1 MGTLELS
8 INRFFKGSDYTIG
21 RFSVDG
27 VKLCDTMEDPVR
39 LLVDKNSDGD
49 YDDAGEGKIKG
60 RTAIPAGR
68 YKVVLRY
75 SPRFKRIT
83 PHITGVPGFKY
94 ILIHAGNTAAD
105 TDGCIL
111 PGLNNIKGRVLMSR
125 KFEDE
130 ITSLI
135 KDAIDSGK
143 DVYISIQ

>member
-21 RFSVDG
+21 HFSVDG

-49 YDDAGEGKIKG
+49 FDDAGEGKIKG

>member
-8 INRFFKGSDYTIG
+8 INRFFKGDDYTIG
-21 RFSVDG
+21 RLSVDG
-27 VKLCDTMEDPVR
+27 VILCDTMEDPVR
-39 LLVDKNSDGD
+39 LLVDNNCDGD

-60 RTAIPAGR
+60 RTAIPAGKYR
-68 YKVVLRY
+68 VVLRH

-105 TDGCIL
+105 TVGCIL

-125 KFEDE
+125 HYEYK
-130 ITSLI
+130 ITAI
-135 KDAIDSGK
+135 ITDAVEAGK

>member
-8 INRFFKGSDYTIG
+8 INRFFEGSDYTIG

-27 VKLCDTMEDPVR
+27 VRLCDTLEDPVR

-143 DVYISIQ
+143 EVYITIQ

>member
-8 INRFFKGSDYTIG
+8 INRFFEGSDYTIG

-111 PGLNNIKGRVLMSR
+111 PGLNNIKGRVVMSR
-125 KFEDE
+125 HYEDK
-130 ITSLI
+130 ITALI

-143 DVYISIQ
+143 EVYITIQ

>member
-1 MGTLELS
+1 MGILELS
-8 INRFFKGSDYTIG
+8 INRFFKGCDYTIG
-21 RFSVDG
+21 RFAVDG
-27 VKLCDTMEDPVR
+27 VGLCDTLEDPVR

-49 YDDAGEGKIKG
+49 FDDAGEGKIKG

-94 ILIHAGNTAAD
+94 ILIHAGNTAAG
-105 TDGCIL
+105 TGGCIL

-125 KFEDE
+125 HYEDK
-130 ITSLI
+130 ITAI
-135 KDAIDSGK
+135 ITDAVEAGK
-143 DVYISIQ
+143 DVYITIQ

>member
-8 INRFFKGSDYTIG
+8 IDRFFNGSDYTIG
-21 RFSVDG
+21 RFSADG
-27 VKLCDTMEDPVR
+27 VGLCDTLEDPVR

-125 KFEDE
+125 PYEDK
-130 ITSLI
+130 ITALI

-143 DVYISIQ
+143 EVYITIQ

>member
-8 INRFFKGSDYTIG
+8 INRFFKGMDYTIG
-21 RFSVDG
+21 RFAVDG
-27 VKLCDTMEDPVR
+27 VGLCDTMEDPVR

-83 PHITGVPGFKY
+83 PNITGVPGFKY

-105 TDGCIL
+105 TGGCIL

-125 KFEDE
+125 HYEDK
-130 ITSLI
+130 ITALVTE
-135 KDAIDSGK
+135 AVEAGK
-143 DVYISIQ
+143 DVYITIQ

>member
-8 INRFFKGSDYTIG
+8 INRFFRGSDYTIG

-111 PGLNNIKGRVLMSR
+111 PGLNSIKGRVLMSR

-143 DVYISIQ
+143 EVYITIQ

>member
-21 RFSVDG
+21 RFSVDD

-39 LLVDKNSDGD
+39 LLVDKNNDGD

-125 KFEDE
+125 PYEDK
-130 ITSLI
+130 ITALI

-143 DVYISIQ
+143 EVYITIQ

>member
-125 KFEDE
+125 KFEDK
-130 ITSLI
+130 ITALI

>member
-8 INRFFKGSDYTIG
+8 INRFFNGSDYTIG
-21 RFSVDG
+21 RFYVDG

-39 LLVDKNSDGD
+39 LLVDKNGDGD